1 MSMTQG
7 IVDELRAIADEIC
20 AESRK
25 SRSERRK
32 EKLNRWVMLISDCA
46 DDLGDD

>member
-7 IVDELRAIADEIC
+7 IVDELRAVSEELA
-20 AESRK
+20 AEARK
-25 SRSERRK
+25 ARHKDRK
-32 EKLNRWVMLISDCA
+32 EKLYRWAILLSDCA